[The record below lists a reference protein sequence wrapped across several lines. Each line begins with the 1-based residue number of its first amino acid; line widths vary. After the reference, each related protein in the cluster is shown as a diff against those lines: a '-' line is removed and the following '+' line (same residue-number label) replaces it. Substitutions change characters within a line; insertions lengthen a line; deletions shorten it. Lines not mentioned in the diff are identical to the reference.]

1 MANDLDLALRVSA
14 DIKDAAGNLKRLE
27 GSVKQSGKVV
37 ADANAKQ
44 ARAAQEA
51 ARAARDLN
59 EAQRRAA
66 RDTGEATSAALKL
79 AQSNDKVARN
89 ALKVA
94 RAQTSAATATQRAAR
109 TARQAAGALDMQAT
123 AATRAANANRRLGAT
138 SGRARGQIQ
147 NVAFQVQDFAVQTAA
162 GTAASV
168 ALGQNLPQL
177 LGGFGAWGA
186 VLGAVV
192 AVGLPLASVLFSVG
206 EGAEDAGEATERLAE
221 ATERLRSLR
230 DLAGDIEAL
239 AERYG
244 KAADQARGLIAA
256 QNALERQDARR
267 AVTALIGS
275 LDEVAGR
282 DTGRVSALEAR
293 AEDEALLA
301 DIVQRAR
308 AALTIDPGDLI
319 NPVTDIRSAAL
330 AELEAILDPAA
341 LKQLADEYGATIEE
355 VLEEIALQ
363 LQSGGI
369 EALERGIADI
379 ARDTAGALE
388 EIATKFGLLEP
399 AARRVAAAYGDLREA
414 STLEEQADATGRL
427 RAALVATGSASAEQ
441 SAEQRAALEA
451 FIRQVLEAENGL
463 LDLVGAG
470 EKVAPGLEGA
480 VLVAEKLADNLR
492 SAADQMNRLK
502 TSAAARLEDAQLRLD
517 LRDDPVELARQ
528 QSLAR
533 SEREIAP
540 IEAGYR
546 DAGLTPEEIRART
559 AALREAAAAT
569 AEAEAETAR
578 LNERLRELGK
588 SDRAGTS
595 GSGRAGQAKK
605 LARELEKAREAAM
618 KLETALGDTLR
629 DYAEDAIETRDEIAE
644 AWGGGVSRAGG
655 CAHAVCH
662 NRQGV
667 VRRSG
672 QCHCCRSR
680 ADHHS
685 PKHHRPAGRRAWG
698 HIRVFDLGGPH
709 DIAAPAPLP
718 WRWRSDCPGVRA
730 AWSGTGRS
738 SRHPDGR
745 RSRADLAPVPRD
757 PDGRGWHVRSRP
769 RARYPARGGALSRRR
784 GGPRCCRYSGSA
796 RFAGVGYSIHADA
809 RRAGRGP
816 GHRFGRPASH
826 RRADRQ
832 SRRTATCHRQ
842 SGAI

>member
-1 MANDLDLALRVSA
+1 MPSRKPGPEVKQKNTRQADKTYELR
-14 DIKDAAGNLKRLE
+14 
-27 GSVKQSGKVV
+27 KQSGKVV

-89 ALKVA
+89 ALKAA

-379 ARDTAGALE
+379 ARDTAVVLE

-399 AARRVAAAYGDLREA
+399 TARRVAAAYGDLREA
-414 STLEEQADATGRL
+414 STLEEQADAAGRL

-559 AALREAAAAT
+559 AALREEAAAT

-588 SDRAGTS
+588 PDRAGTS

-644 AWGGGVSRAGG
+644 AWGAGFRGLEDTLTRFVATGKASFAIWSMPLLPISRGSPFAKASPARWPARLGTYSG
-655 CAHAVCH
+655 FRPRRPPRHRRARAPSMAVAF
-662 NRQGV
+662 RLS
-667 VRRSG
+667 RRSG
-672 QCHCCRSR
+672 RLVWHR
-680 ADHHS
+680 AKFPPS
-685 PKHHRPAGRRAWG
+685 
-698 HIRVFDLGGPH
+698 
-709 DIAAPAPLP
+709 
-718 WRWRSDCPGVRA
+718 
-730 AWSGTGRS
+730 
-738 SRHPDGR
+738 
-745 RSRADLAPVPRD
+745 
-757 PDGRGWHVRSRP
+757 
-769 RARYPARGGALSRRR
+769 
-784 GGPRCCRYSGSA
+784 
-796 RFAGVGYSIHADA
+796 
-809 RRAGRGP
+809 
-816 GHRFGRPASH
+816 
-826 RRADRQ
+826 
-832 SRRTATCHRQ
+832 
-842 SGAI
+842 

>member
-162 GTAASV
+162 GTAASA

-177 LGGFGAWGA
+177 LGGFGAW
-186 VLGAVV
+186 GAVV

-379 ARDTAGALE
+379 ARDTA
-388 EIATKFGLLEP
+388 
-399 AARRVAAAYGDLREA
+399 
-414 STLEEQADATGRL
+414 
-427 RAALVATGSASAEQ
+427 RANA
-441 SAEQRAALEA
+441 
-451 FIRQVLEAENGL
+451 
-463 LDLVGAG
+463 
-470 EKVAPGLEGA
+470 
-480 VLVAEKLADNLR
+480 
-492 SAADQMNRLK
+492 
-502 TSAAARLEDAQLRLD
+502 
-517 LRDDPVELARQ
+517 
-528 QSLAR
+528 
-533 SEREIAP
+533 
-540 IEAGYR
+540 
-546 DAGLTPEEIRART
+546 
-559 AALREAAAAT
+559 
-569 AEAEAETAR
+569 
-578 LNERLRELGK
+578 
-588 SDRAGTS
+588 
-595 GSGRAGQAKK
+595 
-605 LARELEKAREAAM
+605 
-618 KLETALGDTLR
+618 
-629 DYAEDAIETRDEIAE
+629 
-644 AWGGGVSRAGG
+644 
-655 CAHAVCH
+655 
-662 NRQGV
+662 
-667 VRRSG
+667 
-672 QCHCCRSR
+672 
-680 ADHHS
+680 
-685 PKHHRPAGRRAWG
+685 
-698 HIRVFDLGGPH
+698 
-709 DIAAPAPLP
+709 
-718 WRWRSDCPGVRA
+718 
-730 AWSGTGRS
+730 
-738 SRHPDGR
+738 
-745 RSRADLAPVPRD
+745 
-757 PDGRGWHVRSRP
+757 
-769 RARYPARGGALSRRR
+769 
-784 GGPRCCRYSGSA
+784 
-796 RFAGVGYSIHADA
+796 
-809 RRAGRGP
+809 
-816 GHRFGRPASH
+816 
-826 RRADRQ
+826 
-832 SRRTATCHRQ
+832 
-842 SGAI
+842 